1 MITELHP
8 IVVQFVEWRKIHQFM
23 DYSISSTGTVRNDDS
38 GRQMSMLV
46 NQSGVVNVGLT
57 KNRTQ
62 YKRAVAL
69 LVVKAFLTVVM
80 PNAFD
85 TPINL
90 DGDRF
95 NNKISNLALRPRWYA
110 TRYFQQFH
118 EEPIYDIAV
127 EDAESGEQFESV
139 WEASTALGILQSDIV
154 LSIHNGR
161 PVWPTNQI
169 FRSLH

>member
-1 MITELHP
+1 MIADVHP
-8 IVVQFVEWRKIHQFM
+8 IVEQFVEWRKIRQFT

-46 NQSGVVNVGLT
+46 NQAGVVHVGLT

-80 PNAFD
+80 HDSFD

-90 DGDRF
+90 NGDRF
-95 NNKISNLALRPRWYA
+95 NNQIDNLMLRPRWYA
-110 TRYFQQFH
+110 TKYFQQFD
-118 EEPIYDIAV
+118 ERPIQSYGIEDV
-127 EDAESGEQFESV
+127 ETGDRFDSIWQAATE
-139 WEASTALGILQSDIV
+139 LGLLQSDIA
-154 LSIHNGR
+154 LSVHSR
-161 PVWPTNQI
+161 KPVWPTNQI
-169 FRSLH
+169 FRLLR